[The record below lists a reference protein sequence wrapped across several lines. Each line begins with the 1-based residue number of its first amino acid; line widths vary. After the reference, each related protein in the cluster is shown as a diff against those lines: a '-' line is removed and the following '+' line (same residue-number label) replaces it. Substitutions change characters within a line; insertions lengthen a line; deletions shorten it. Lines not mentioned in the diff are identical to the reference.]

1 MPTSLLR
8 LAAVTAA
15 CAAAVTVVSAVQR
28 EPAPDLVL
36 VNARVFTGMASRP
49 WAEAIAI
56 RDGLIAAVG
65 GTVEV
70 RAQAGAA
77 RVIDLGGR
85 VVIPG
90 FNDAHWHPD
99 VLPDGVELAAGPD
112 PMEDPALETVL
123 ERLKAAAAKAPA
135 GGWIYG
141 AFGAAL
147 LDDPRATRQALDAI
161 APGHKVMLQC
171 WSGHG
176 TLFNTAAL
184 RHLGVAD
191 TEPDPPGGFYR
202 RLPGSTTISGMVHEY
217 AEYRLRQRVG
227 LEAPAEAHLEAF
239 RRLARQAGPLGIT
252 SVQAMMTSMPAAR
265 APALLAG
272 TSLPVRLRLIDF
284 PMEPPDQWTARPPA
298 APGEIPGTKW
308 ILDGTPVERLMLLRA
323 PYADR
328 PGQGR
333 ANLSGEELRGLLGR
347 ARAAG
352 HQPMVHA
359 VGDAA
364 IDALLDALDA
374 TGGDAWQALR
384 PRLEHGDLLMP
395 DQMARAR
402 RLGVVLVQN
411 PSHLMIP
418 AVIAARLGPS
428 RLPRAQPMKSA
439 LAAGVPLAIGTDG
452 PLNPFLNLMFAVTH
466 AVNPP
471 EALTREQAV
480 MAYTQGAAFAEF
492 REREKG
498 TLGPGMAA
506 DLAVLSQ
513 DIFQVPAQ
521 ALPATT
527 SVLTIVAGKVVH
539 DAR

>member
-1 MPTSLLR
+1 M
-8 LAAVTAA
+8 
-15 CAAAVTVVSAVQR
+15 
-28 EPAPDLVL
+28 L
-36 VNARVFTGMASRP
+36 VNARVFTGMTSRP

-56 RDGLIAAVG
+56 RAGLVAAVG
-65 GTVEV
+65 GTSEV
-70 RAQAGAA
+70 KAQAGAA

-112 PMEDPALETVL
+112 PMEDPPLETVL
-123 ERLKAAAAKAPA
+123 DRLRAAAAKAPA

-141 AFGAAL
+141 TFGAAL
-147 LDDPRATRQALDAI
+147 LDDPRATRRTLDAI
-161 APGHKVMLQC
+161 APDHRVMLTC

-184 RHLGVAD
+184 RHLGVGE

-202 RLPGSTTISGMVHEY
+202 RLEGSRTVSGVAHEY
-217 AEYRLRQRVG
+217 AEYRLRQRVA
-227 LEAPAEAHLEAF
+227 LEAPVEAHLEAF
-239 RRLARQAGPLGIT
+239 RRLAREAGPLGIT
-252 SVQAMMTSMPAAR
+252 SAQAMMTSMPAAR
-265 APALLAG
+265 ASALLAG
-272 TSLPVRLRLIDF
+272 ANLPIRLRLIDV

-298 APGEIPGTKW
+298 GPGDIPGTKW

-328 PGQGR
+328 QGQGG
-333 ANLSGEELRGLLGR
+333 ANLNGEELRGLLGR
-347 ARAAG
+347 ARAGG

-395 DQMARAR
+395 DQMARTK

-418 AVIAARLGPS
+418 QVMAARLGAE
-428 RLPRAQPMKSA
+428 RLARTQALKTT

-452 PLNPFLNLMFAVTH
+452 PLNPFLNVMFAVTH
-466 AVNPP
+466 AVNPG

-480 MAYTQGAAFAEF
+480 SAYTQGAAFAEF

-498 TLGPGMAA
+498 TLAPGMAA

-527 SVLTIVAGKVVH
+527 SVLTFVGGRVVH